1 MVMGIDDAIAAGA
14 TLIDTVVK
22 RVWPDATEVEKAKL
36 AQMTETLQA
45 EWNNQLAQI
54 EVNKI
59 EAASTSLLV
68 SGWRP
73 AIGWVCA
80 AGLAY
85 AAILEPLAR
94 FAATVVFAYVGAFP
108 VIDTEITLQ
117 ILFALLGL
125 GGMRTYEKAR
135 GVHAR

>member
-1 MVMGIDDAIAAGA
+1 MGIDDAIAAGA

>member
-1 MVMGIDDAIAAGA
+1 MFGVDDAVAAGA

-59 EAASTSLLV
+59 EAASSSLLV

-80 AGLAY
+80 GGLAY

-94 FAATVVFAYVGAFP
+94 FAATVVFTYAGAFP

-125 GGMRTYEKAR
+125 GGMRSYEKAR

>member
-1 MVMGIDDAIAAGA
+1 MLGMDDAVVAGA

-22 RVWPDATEVEKAKL
+22 RVWPDATEIETAKL

-45 EWNNQLAQI
+45 EWNNRLAQI

-85 AAILEPLAR
+85 AAILEPVAR
-94 FAATVVFAYVGAFP
+94 FAATVVFAYAGAFP